1 MSNDTV
7 VFIPARGGSKRIPR
21 KNICDL
27 NNFPLI
33 SYTITFSLIGL
44 HVPTYV
50 STEDPQIA
58 AISKLWGAKVID
70 RPEEL
75 AKDDSLDID
84 WIRHAISCLPKTPKK
99 ILLLRTTTPLRNLKI
114 VKEAIKSFTKNYSSL
129 RSVEVITEAI
139 EKTLRLRDGL
149 LHSAFNDEKKS
160 LAPNQ
165 SFETSYKAN
174 GYIDILRPECIRKN
188 KTIYGNRCFGFVTP
202 RTAEIDTPEDL
213 EYAKF
218 LLQKHSHI

>member
-33 SYTITFSLIGL
+33 AYTITFSLKGL
-44 HVPTYV
+44 KIPTYV

-58 AISKLWGAKVID
+58 AISKLWGANVIN

-84 WIRHAISCLPKTPKK
+84 WIRHALSCLPKTPKK

-139 EKTLRLRDGL
+139 EKTLRLRSGL
-149 LHSAFNDEKKS
+149 LYPIFDEEKS
-160 LAPNQ
+160 LSPNQ
-165 SFETSYKAN
+165 NFETSYKAN
-174 GYIDILRPECIRKN
+174 GYIDILRPDCIIKN
-188 KTIYGNRCFGFVTP
+188 KKLYGNRCLGFITP
-202 RTAEIDTPEDL
+202 KTVEIDVPEDL

-218 LLQKHSHI
+218 LLQKHART